1 MKDLGRGDIS
11 REAATAGV
19 PVSVVTANS
28 LFGIPVGDVVLW
40 GTLFY
45 IALQVLVIAP
55 RVKESLG
62 ELFSGNSGNRGK
74 PEVSCDREEE

>member
-1 MKDLGRGDIS
+1 MKDLGRVDIS
-11 REAATAGV
+11 REAASAGV

-55 RVKESLG
+55 RVKDAVA
-62 ELFSGNSGNRGK
+62 ELFKGK
-74 PEVSCDREEE
+74 PKACDEEG